1 MSMPSP
7 EADRRF
13 VRCRSRCKTKD
24 EKTMNEDEEG
34 TIRKCSDARPEGS
47 VFEQMTGSNPRR
59 SAVARNAFATEL
71 SAFRTKRWSS
81 CIYIGIECM
90 NVVQRHPHQ
99 ISPGGWVGE
108 NEQPDGLAAAAAAR
122 CSSWASVSSSA
133 RVSFRTQMSLRCVVI
148 IQLVVP
154 SRGGRMTP
162 RNVDGKLVYPPPS
175 RDSREVIT

>member
-1 MSMPSP
+1 MVFKNTMRVCLSMDDACRLPSAP
-7 EADRRF
+7 ASLKVVLSGTEA
-13 VRCRSRCKTKD
+13 
-24 EKTMNEDEEG
+24 
-34 TIRKCSDARPEGS
+34 
-47 VFEQMTGSNPRR
+47 
-59 SAVARNAFATEL
+59 
-71 SAFRTKRWSS
+71 
-81 CIYIGIECM
+81 
-90 NVVQRHPHQ
+90 
-99 ISPGGWVGE
+99 WVHE